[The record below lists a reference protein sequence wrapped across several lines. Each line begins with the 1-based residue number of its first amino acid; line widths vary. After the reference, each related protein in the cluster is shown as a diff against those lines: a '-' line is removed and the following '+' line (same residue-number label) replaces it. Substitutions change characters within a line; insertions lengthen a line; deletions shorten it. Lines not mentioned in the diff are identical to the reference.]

1 LILTDL
7 EQVVPLMQERLEVAR
22 RSSRK
27 GRGREGRLG
36 KEEEEEEEEEGLRCD
51 VAVKGL
57 AWGDV
62 GGVERLGRELGL
74 AIESGSSCGSS
85 EEEEGEGERKR
96 RERKE
101 DLRLLTHILISDC
114 IYFPPLHPLLLTT
127 LLALTS
133 PSDPPSSLLSS
144 TEPSSSSPLLSH
156 SSPPLPSHPPP
167 ELMIAYKTRSYTLET
182 PFWHALSEHF
192 SIEPVISNLTGL
204 RLGAAD
210 TEGGGEMG
218 VVIARR
224 REGKTKEEE
233 VGWEELVLLG
243 AVGEGVFD

>member
-1 LILTDL
+1 
-7 EQVVPLMQERLEVAR
+7 
-22 RSSRK
+22 
-27 GRGREGRLG
+27 
-36 KEEEEEEEEEGLRCD
+36 
-51 VAVKGL
+51 
-57 AWGDV
+57 
-62 GGVERLGRELGL
+62 
-74 AIESGSSCGSS
+74 
-85 EEEEGEGERKR
+85 
-96 RERKE
+96 
-101 DLRLLTHILISDC
+101 
-114 IYFPPLHPLLLTT
+114 
-127 LLALTS
+127 
-133 PSDPPSSLLSS
+133 
-144 TEPSSSSPLLSH
+144 
-156 SSPPLPSHPPP
+156 
-167 ELMIAYKTRSYTLET
+167 MIAYKTRSYTLET